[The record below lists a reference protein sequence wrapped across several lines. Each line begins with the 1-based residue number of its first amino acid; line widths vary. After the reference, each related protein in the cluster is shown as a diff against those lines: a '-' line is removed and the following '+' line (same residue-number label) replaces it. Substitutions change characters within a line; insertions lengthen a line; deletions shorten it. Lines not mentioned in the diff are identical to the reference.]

1 MPPSLIG
8 EGNESLLHEPDTELL
23 NSSRYDSF
31 NKTIQLTLTVL
42 NEKRDIQFEILIYR
56 VIVKS
61 EPADLKPIDRSPNVV
76 QENESPAINVIKI
89 ETNDASD
96 DEENDKCVEIVET
109 NSTHTVQPYQIG
121 TETSLARATLLSG
134 SATALNASPPA
145 NDNKYCNVCDI
156 KFKYLNSYIAHKESY
171 CRNISNDLDIGA
183 VASNP
188 ATSVI
193 ATTCSSPNQT
203 SVVT

>member
-1 MPPSLIG
+1 M
-8 EGNESLLHEPDTELL
+8 
-23 NSSRYDSF
+23 
-31 NKTIQLTLTVL
+31 
-42 NEKRDIQFEILIYR
+42 
-56 VIVKS
+56 KS
-61 EPADLKPIDRSPNVV
+61 EPAEPKSMDRSPGID
-76 QENESPAINVIKI
+76 QEIETPAISVIKI

-96 DEENDKCVEIVET
+96 SEENEKCVEIIDT
-109 NSTHTVQPYQIG
+109 NSTHSVHPYQIG

-134 SATALNASPPA
+134 SAAALNASPPA
-145 NDNKYCNVCDI
+145 IDNKYCNVCDI
-156 KFKYLNSYIAHKESY
+156 KFKYLSSYLAHKESY

-183 VASNP
+183 VASNA

>member
-1 MPPSLIG
+1 M
-8 EGNESLLHEPDTELL
+8 
-23 NSSRYDSF
+23 
-31 NKTIQLTLTVL
+31 
-42 NEKRDIQFEILIYR
+42 IYR

-61 EPADLKPIDRSPNVV
+61 EPAEPKPLDRSPNVI
-76 QENESPAINVIKI
+76 QENETPAITVIKI
-89 ETNDASD
+89 ESNDVSD
-96 DEENDKCVEIVET
+96 NEENEKCVEIIDT
-109 NSTHTVQPYQIG
+109 NSSHTVQPYQIG

-134 SATALNASPPA
+134 SANALNSSPPA
-145 NDNKYCNVCDI
+145 IENKYCNVCDI
-156 KFKYLNSYIAHKESY
+156 KFKYLSSYIAHKESY

-183 VASNP
+183 VATNP